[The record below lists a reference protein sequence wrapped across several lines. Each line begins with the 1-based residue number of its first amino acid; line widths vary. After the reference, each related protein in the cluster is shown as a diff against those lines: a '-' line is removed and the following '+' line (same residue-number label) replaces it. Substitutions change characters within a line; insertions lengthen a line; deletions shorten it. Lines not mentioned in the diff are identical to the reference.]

1 MPAELAQRMRLILE
15 FRQAGVTDGRLLAA
29 IERTPREDFV
39 AAHLAGLAWDD
50 EPLSIAGGQTIPKPS
65 HVARMLAA
73 LDVKPAQNILE
84 IGTGS
89 GWQSAI
95 LAKLAFRVTTLE
107 RRTGLARDALSR
119 LARRGCSNVAVHLAD
134 GALGWPDGA
143 PFDRIILNA
152 AIHTPHPPDL
162 LAQIGPGGYLVA
174 PVGAGA
180 DQMITRVRVGDGAA
194 ILATETFGQVRY
206 PPLEAGLAD

>member
-1 MPAELAQRMRLILE
+1 MRLILE
-15 FRQAGVTDGRLLAA
+15 FRQAGVLDGRLLAA

-39 AAHLAGLAWDD
+39 APHLAGLAWDD

-73 LDVKPAQNILE
+73 LDVKFEHKVLE

-107 RRTGLARDALSR
+107 RRTALARDALSR
-119 LARRGCSNVAVHLAD
+119 LARRGCSNVSVHLAD
-134 GALGWPDGA
+134 GAFGWPDGV
-143 PFDRIILNA
+143 PYDRIILNA
-152 AIHTPHPPDL
+152 AIENPHPPEL
-162 LAQIGPGGYLVA
+162 IEQIRPGGYLVA
-174 PVGAGA
+174 PIGAGA
-180 DQMITRVRVGDGAA
+180 EQMLTRVRVGDGAA
-194 ILATETFGQVRY
+194 VLATETFGQVRY
-206 PPLEAGLAD
+206 PPLEAALAD